1 MIPEGW
7 RDVPLGDLFD
17 VKHGF
22 AFPGEFFTDVP
33 AYPTLLTPGN
43 FAIGGGFKAGKA
55 RTFSGDVSAEY
66 ILRPGSLVLTMT
78 DLSRDVD
85 TLGLPALVPD
95 GPVYLHNQRIGL
107 VVPRSDQVWVRF
119 LNYLLRTK
127 GYRSHVVAT
136 ATGSTVRHTSPSRIK
151 SYRARVPGF
160 DLQRAIAEVLGALD
174 DKIAANTKLAST
186 AEDLAR
192 TLASAVPA
200 TVPLG
205 EIVEHIKT
213 TVNPEGLA
221 DDSVAHFSLPAFD
234 AGIEPEV
241 VGPQEIKSNKFL
253 VREPSVLVSKLNPRF
268 PRVWNVRSVPS
279 LTSLASTE
287 FVTLR
292 PRFSSTTVLWA
303 LTSQPAFGSAL
314 EAMVAG
320 TSGSHQRVKPAEML
334 STLVPDPRT
343 MSDVLVGQI
352 DGLGLRA
359 ISSRDENRTLA
370 ATRDTLLP
378 QLMSGK
384 LRVRDAERIASEVA

>member
-1 MIPEGW
+1 MPANIGENFIIEDGIARISEDDARRLQRHRMEPGDIVYSRRGDVERRALIREDNAGW
-7 RDVPLGDLFD
+7 LCGTGCLRVHFGSHGENDPAFVSYQLGTEWTREWIVRHAVGATMLNLNTGILSAVPL
-17 VKHGF
+17 
-22 AFPGEFFTDVP
+22 E
-33 AYPTLLTPGN
+33 
-43 FAIGGGFKAGKA
+43 
-55 RTFSGDVSAEY
+55 
-66 ILRPGSLVLTMT
+66 RP
-78 DLSRDVD
+78 
-85 TLGLPALVPD
+85 P
-95 GPVYLHNQRIGL
+95 LHE
-107 VVPRSDQVWVRF
+107 
-119 LNYLLRTK
+119 
-127 GYRSHVVAT
+127 
-136 ATGSTVRHTSPSRIK
+136 
-151 SYRARVPGF
+151 
-160 DLQRAIAEVLGALD
+160 QRAIAEVLGALD
-174 DKIAANTKLAST
+174 DKIAANSKLAST

-192 TLASAVPA
+192 TLALAVPV

-221 DDSVAHFSLPAFD
+221 DDRVAHFSLPAFD
-234 AGIEPEV
+234 AGIEPEI

-268 PRVWNVRSVPS
+268 PRVWNIPTISP

-303 LTSQPAFGSAL
+303 LTSQPAFGAAL

-352 DGLGLRA
+352 GGLGLRA

-370 ATRDTLLP
+370 ATRDILLP

-384 LRVRDAERIASEVA
+384 LRVKDAERIVSEVA